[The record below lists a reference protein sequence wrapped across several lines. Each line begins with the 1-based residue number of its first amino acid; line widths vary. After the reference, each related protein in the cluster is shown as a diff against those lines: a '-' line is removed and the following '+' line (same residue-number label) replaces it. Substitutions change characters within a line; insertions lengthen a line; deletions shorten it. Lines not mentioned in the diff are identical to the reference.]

1 MFYLMV
7 LFFMAC
13 NEDSINDPI
22 PECNQTDPCATDACR
37 PQDCTED
44 SLWFGL
50 DTFWSSKIEGACL
63 AMAQSN
69 DIIVVSGFYGLDMFV
84 KGFSKDSGEELWTF
98 FDDRFDGI
106 SSLNVYEQTKKVVL
120 QDFKTVIVLDM
131 KTGEKLSEY
140 RPAEYKAHF
149 SWGYLEED
157 DYYYMT
163 IEERDESDAYIQRS
177 HITDMESWEKVFSVS
192 KMPYEFDLGLISGMN
207 YESGNL
213 VFKCGLIGQDQP
225 FVVSVNINTN
235 DINWIYEVPG
245 KNANNLRQVTIQ
257 GDEVYHVAKYGVHAL
272 SVHSGEFI
280 WSRTFEGND
289 AYSLSRFENTI
300 YTQEGNII
308 WFYTDYIDSDGGA
321 LCMDAQT
328 GEVIYDRE
336 FNAFDINTVHQ
347 HAGVMYFGSNRGVL
361 YAVRTSD
368 GQVLWDTEDQIPFGK
383 YYADC
388 VVLDQEREVL
398 YGFNGQELVAI
409 NIADD

>member
-84 KGFSKDSGEELWTF
+84 KGFSKDSGEELWHWT
-98 FDDRFDGI
+98 DTRFDAI
-106 SSLNVYEQTKKVVL
+106 SNLQIHDESERVIL
-120 QDFKTVIVLDM
+120 QDFSSIIALDLISGKKIVDF
-131 KTGEKLSEY
+131 K
-140 RPAEYKAHF
+140 PADYSSHF
-149 SWGYLEED
+149 SFGFLEED
-157 DYYYMT
+157 DYYYYCVREPDKSNYY
-163 IEERDESDAYIQRS
+163 IIRSLASDLQNWDAVFDIKKFNKPFESVIL
-177 HITDMESWEKVFSVS
+177 E
-192 KMPYEFDLGLISGMN
+192 GMN
-207 YESGNL
+207 YETGNL
-213 VFKCGLIGQDQP
+213 VFLASLSGQS
-225 FVVSVNINTN
+225 FGTYTINYSI
-235 DINWIYEVPG
+235 DKEEINWYFRDSLTDASNFEQVDIYNQIVYYVTKGAVYCLDLQDGSCKWQQSFDE
-245 KNANNLRQVTIQ
+245 NA
-257 GDEVYHVAKYGVHAL
+257 K
-272 SVHSGEFI
+272 
-280 WSRTFEGND
+280 W
-289 AYSLSRFENTI
+289 LSRFENTI